1 MPLNAEEQQS
11 LLAQKGIG
19 ATVLTRLQQM
29 GLDDVAK
36 LAAADVD
43 NMLQQGAALSGSTCW
58 RNSPQARAAMQT
70 AVQAAAS
77 ARYNHGLVYATNLQ
91 YNPTTQVGNPWAS
104 LPSYWS
110 SLVGTVRAINTATA
124 LPAC

>member
-1 MPLNAEEQQS
+1 M
-11 LLAQKGIG
+11 
-19 ATVLTRLQQM
+19 
-29 GLDDVAK
+29 
-36 LAAADVD
+36 
-43 NMLQQGAALSGSTCW
+43 
-58 RNSPQARAAMQT
+58 
-70 AVQAAAS
+70 
-77 ARYNHGLVYATNLQ
+77 YATNLQ